1 MYIQRKLFVSEVKH
15 GFEITEKQ
23 KRVWAIEL
31 EMADRLLTVCREN
44 NLRIFA
50 DAGTMLGAV
59 RHKGFIPWDDDM
71 DLAMF
76 RRTMISCARLH
87 PDILQNHIFSR
98 MYIQIRNMFMVMHR

>member
-1 MYIQRKLFVSEVKH
+1 MGCTSKGNFFVSEVKH

-50 DAGTMLGAV
+50 DAGTMLGS
-59 RHKGFIPWDDDM
+59 GP
-71 DLAMF
+71 
-76 RRTMISCARLH
+76 S
-87 PDILQNHIFSR
+87 
-98 MYIQIRNMFMVMHR
+98 